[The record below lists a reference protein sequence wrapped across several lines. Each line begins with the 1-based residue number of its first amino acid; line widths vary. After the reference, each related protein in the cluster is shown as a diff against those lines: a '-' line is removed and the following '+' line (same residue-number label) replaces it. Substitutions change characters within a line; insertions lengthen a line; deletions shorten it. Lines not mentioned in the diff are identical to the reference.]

1 MNLRSFFSC
10 QNSSLHVPPISP
22 SCLNFFFHA
31 SATLSLQRHP
41 GKIMKRRRDHRLTW
55 SSYHFQL
62 HSPSDTRM
70 IFLISPTTNHLL
82 MRGGGMNFG
91 TANID
96 VDLRIH
102 FSTLL
107 SDSPLHIPSFVLCV
121 RLVDTCR
128 LRLFFLL
135 CTIMLFPRC
144 LNK

>member
-1 MNLRSFFSC
+1 
-10 QNSSLHVPPISP
+10 
-22 SCLNFFFHA
+22 
-31 SATLSLQRHP
+31 
-41 GKIMKRRRDHRLTW
+41 
-55 SSYHFQL
+55 
-62 HSPSDTRM
+62 M